1 VSGSVRAERNYAFE
15 TIMNHVAASTSF
27 QTLSYW
33 NGNLRVGY
41 FGEALDDRLTRGGP
55 SSRRPP
61 QVQVNGHFNSDSRR
75 TVTGGGGF
83 GFARNT
89 AGGWGVGGGVGVT
102 VRPAPNWTFSISP
115 NFDRSHTVAQYLG
128 ARGDPTAGET
138 FGSRYLFAAL
148 DQTTLAMETRLDV
161 TFTPALSLQV
171 YAQPFISSAA
181 FGAPAQLSMP
191 GVYEFQ
197 VYGRDIGDAEP
208 VAGGTL
214 VYPQGRDG
222 AAASFVVPDAD
233 FTVRSLRGNAVL
245 RWEYRP
251 GSTIFVA
258 WQQNRSSSGPSGDFD
273 FGRNRAAL
281 FDEPSD
287 DVFVIKMSYWINP

>member
-15 TIMNHVAASTSF
+15 TIMNHVSATTSF

-75 TVTGGGGF
+75 TVTAGGGF
-83 GFARNT
+83 GYSRNT
-89 AGGWGVGGGVGVT
+89 AGGWGAGGGVGVT

-115 NFDRSHTVAQYLG
+115 NFERSHTVAQYLG

-181 FGAPAQLSMP
+181 FGAPAQLRMP

-197 VYGRDIGDAEP
+197 VFGRDIGDAEP
-208 VAGGTL
+208 VTGGTL

-222 AAASFVVPDAD
+222 AAASFVVSDVD

-258 WQQNRSSSGPSGDFD
+258 WQQNRSGSDRSGDFD

-281 FDEPSD
+281 FDAPSD